1 MHNNELNKRR
11 AELELMLASERTM
24 CDSAK
29 NKLILKLLN
38 LLEAE
43 LEEFDVKNGTRISR
57 SNNGPSYKKQNE
69 VSRKS

>member
-11 AELELMLASERTM
+11 AELELLLASKRTM

-38 LLEAE
+38 LLETE
-43 LEEFDVKNGTRISR
+43 LEEVDGDI
-57 SNNGPSYKKQNE
+57 G
-69 VSRKS
+69 

>member
-1 MHNNELNKRR
+1 MHNYELNKRG

-43 LEEFDVKNGTRISR
+43 LEEVVGFIG
-57 SNNGPSYKKQNE
+57 
-69 VSRKS
+69 

>member
-24 CDSAK
+24 TDSSK

-43 LEEFDVKNGTRISR
+43 LEEVDGYI
-57 SNNGPSYKKQNE
+57 G
-69 VSRKS
+69 